1 MNIKEIKQE
10 IENNFD
16 KLPEEVQE
24 YINYLEDKNIAY
36 KRFIIDIK
44 TKLFNKQYKQAES
57 DLAYIIF
64 NGINVQGYGDE

>member
-36 KRFIIDIK
+36 RRIIIDIK
-44 TKLFNKQYKQAES
+44 TKLFNKQYKQADS

-64 NGINVQGYGDE
+64 NGINVQGYED